1 LLSPTKGRALSRA
14 HGRPTISNY
23 STEKRDV
30 TITDNANDYCRG
42 ADLSHK
48 KETLHERISRRINK
62 AKQQV
67 EYQAKLYNKQVKA
80 RAITRTRVKQEQVI
94 EYQVCTINIIEV
106 EYEKKIMIL
115 KKDVM
120 L

>member
-1 LLSPTKGRALSRA
+1 MKASLAANRVLTSLRRSPKTCK
-14 HGRPTISNY
+14 
-23 STEKRDV
+23 
-30 TITDNANDYCRG
+30 G
-42 ADLSHK
+42 ADLGHK

-67 EYQAKLYNKQVKA
+67 KYQAKLYNKQVKA

-94 EYQVCTINIIEV
+94 EYQVYTINIIEV
-106 EYEKKIMIL
+106 EYKKKIVIL

-120 L
+120 LL

>member
-1 LLSPTKGRALSRA
+1 LHRLPKTYK
-14 HGRPTISNY
+14 
-23 STEKRDV
+23 
-30 TITDNANDYCRG
+30 G

-94 EYQVCTINIIEV
+94 EYQVYIVSIMEV
-106 EYEKKIMIL
+106 KYEKKIIIL
-115 KKDVM
+115 KKDVIF

>member
-1 LLSPTKGRALSRA
+1 VKLPLT
-14 HGRPTISNY
+14 
-23 STEKRDV
+23 
-30 TITDNANDYCRG
+30 ANRVLTSLRRLPKTCKG
-42 ADLSHK
+42 ADLSYK

-67 EYQAKLYNKQVKA
+67 EYQAKLYDKQVKA

-94 EYQVCTINIIEV
+94 EYQVCIVSIIEV
-106 EYEKKIMIL
+106 KYEKKIMIL
-115 KKDVM
+115 KKDVIF